1 MSLVTA
7 WIALPLLLGL
17 LSLGCGLL
25 VAHVAADS
33 VHGPLVVPT
42 GFALL
47 IVVSSL
53 ATMSS
58 TTATLAA
65 PLAVGCAIVGL
76 GLTAPWR
83 RYRPNVWAAVAAVAV
98 FAVYAA
104 PTVLSGQA
112 TFAGYITL
120 DDTSTWLAITD
131 QVMQHG
137 RSLAGLQ
144 PSTYEAALSSYIAQS
159 GYPAGSFLP
168 LGIGGKLLGQDI
180 AWLFQPTIAFTA
192 AMLALGVYGLL
203 DDIVASARLRA
214 LATFLAAQPA
224 LLYGYGVWS
233 GIKEITSAALIPLF
247 AAQLAVVAKLPR
259 DTRRRHAI
267 AMVLP
272 LSVTIA
278 AELDAVS
285 AGGLAWLAPALA
297 AAAVFAIRVDVHAF
311 AVRTTS
317 LVASSAILSIPA
329 IVIASTLY
337 HEETSSS
344 SLTSASEIGNLFHP
358 LSDLQV
364 LGIWP
369 AGDFR
374 VQPAGRNLDTAYVLM
389 AVLCAAAAFGLWW
402 AYRRRAWA
410 LLLYVGTLLAGCL
423 LLIPNGSPWV
433 DGKALA
439 TASPAILLAGL
450 AGAGA
455 IFERGRRVEAA
466 VLVLAI
472 GGGVMW
478 SNVLAYHGVWLAP
491 RAQLAELATIG
502 GRFAGDGPTLMTEY
516 QPYGARHFLR
526 RMDPEATA
534 ELRTRVDPLL
544 GGQPLAKGEYA
555 DLDRFQL
562 GGIEAYRS
570 LVLRRSPTESRPP
583 SNYQQVWTGRYYE
596 VWQQVGPASG
606 IVKQLPLGTA
616 SQPGGVAQCRTVM
629 QMAKGATA
637 LLAVSRS
644 PVIYVDL
651 AAALHPPAWT
661 ASGVGGVLP
670 TGGGTVET
678 NITVPTAGR
687 YSLWLA
693 GSFRDA
699 IDLSVDGRRSADRRD
714 MLNNTGQYTPF
725 GRLSLS
731 AGSHQLLL
739 DYSGPDL
746 RPGSGGPQFAFGPVA
761 LTRESDDGPVL
772 TVPPAKARTLC
783 GKTLD
788 WIESVSRS

>member
-25 VAHVAADS
+25 VAHVAAGS
-33 VHGPLVVPT
+33 IRGVLVLPS

-47 IVVSSL
+47 IVLSSI
-53 ATMSS
+53 ATMSDA
-58 TTATLAA
+58 TANLAA
-65 PLAVGCAIVGL
+65 PLVVGCAIAGV

-83 RYRPNVWAAVAAVAV
+83 GYRPNAWAAIAAVAV
-98 FAVYAA
+98 FAAYAA

-112 TFAGYITL
+112 TFDGYITL

-137 RSLAGLQ
+137 RNLAGLQ
-144 PSTYEAALSSYIAQS
+144 PSTYEAALRSYISQS

-180 AWLFQPTIAFTA
+180 AWLFQPTIAFAA

-203 DDIVASARLRA
+203 DGIVASARLRA
-214 LATFLAAQPA
+214 LAAFIAAQPA

-233 GIKEITSAALIPLF
+233 GIKELTSAALIALF
-247 AAQLAVVAKLPR
+247 AAQLAVVAQLPK
-259 DTRRRHAI
+259 DASRRRAI

-285 AGGLAWLAPALA
+285 AGGFAWLAPALA
-297 AAAVFAIRVDVHAF
+297 AAAVIAIRVDLHAF
-311 AVRTTS
+311 AVRATS
-317 LVASSAILSIPA
+317 LIASSIVLSIPA
-329 IVIASTLY
+329 IVIASALY
-337 HEETSSS
+337 HSETSTS
-344 SLTSASEIGNLFHP
+344 SLTSSSEIGNLIHP
-358 LSDLQV
+358 LSYLQV

-369 AGDFR
+369 SGDFR
-374 VQPAGRNLDTAYVLM
+374 VDPPGRNLDTAYVLM

-402 AYRRRAWA
+402 AWRRRAWA
-410 LLLYVGTLLAGCL
+410 LLLYAGTLLAGCV
-423 LLIPNGSPWV
+423 LLIPKGSPWV

-439 TASPAILLAGL
+439 TASPAVVLAAM
-450 AGAGA
+450 AGAAA

-466 VLVLAI
+466 VLALAI

-491 RAQLAELATIG
+491 RPQLAELATIG
-502 GRFAGDGPTLMTEY
+502 DRFAGDGPTLMTEY
-516 QPYGARHFLR
+516 QPYGVRHFLR

-544 GGQPLAKGEYA
+544 AGQPLAKGGYA
-555 DLDRFQL
+555 DLDQFQL
-562 GGIEAYRS
+562 DGVEAYRS

-583 SNYQQVWTGRYYE
+583 SNYQRVWTGRYYE
-596 VWQQVGPASG
+596 VWQQVESAPA
-606 IVKQLPLGTA
+606 IVKHLGLGNA
-616 SQPGGVAQCRTVM
+616 SQPGGVTRCSAVM
-629 QMAKGATA
+629 QMAQGATS
-637 LLAVSRS
+637 LLAIPRT

-651 AAALHPPAWT
+651 AGALHPPTWT
-661 ASGVGGVLP
+661 ANGVGAVLP

-678 NITVPTAGR
+678 NIKVPAAGW
-687 YSLWLA
+687 YHLWLA
-693 GSFRDA
+693 GSFRDGV
-699 IDLSVDGRRSADRRD
+699 DLSVDGRRAADERD
-714 MLNNTGQYTPF
+714 MLNNNGQYTPF
-725 GRLSLS
+725 GRLFLS
-731 AGSHQLLL
+731 AGSHQLTL

-746 RPGSGGPQFAFGPVA
+746 RPGSGGAQFAFGPVA
-761 LTRESDDGPVL
+761 LTRDTDDGPMLSV
-772 TVPPAKARTLC
+772 TPAKARTLC
-783 GKTLD
+783 GKSLD
-788 WIESVSRS
+788 WIESLSG

>member
-7 WIALPLLLGL
+7 WIALPLVLGL

-25 VAHVAADS
+25 VAHVAAGS
-33 VHGPLVVPT
+33 IRGVLVLPT

-47 IVVSSL
+47 IVLSSL
-53 ATMSS
+53 ATMSDA
-58 TTATLAA
+58 TANLAA
-65 PLAVGCAIVGL
+65 PLVVGCAIAGV

-83 RYRPNVWAAVAAVAV
+83 GYRPNPWAAVAAVGA
-98 FAVYAA
+98 FAAYAA

-112 TFAGYITL
+112 TFDGYITL

-131 QVMQHG
+131 QLMQHG
-137 RSLAGLQ
+137 RSLAGMQ
-144 PSTYEAALSSYIAQS
+144 PSTYEAALNSYIAQS

-168 LGIGGKLLGQDI
+168 LGLGGRLLGQDI

-192 AMLALGVYGLL
+192 AMLALSMYGLL
-203 DDIVASARLRA
+203 DGIVASTRLRA
-214 LATFLAAQPA
+214 LAAFIAAQPA
-224 LLYGYGVWS
+224 LLYGYGIWS
-233 GIKEITSAALIPLF
+233 GIKELTSASLIPLF

-259 DTRRRHAI
+259 DTSRRHAI
-267 AMVLP
+267 AMVFP

-285 AGGLAWLAPALA
+285 AGGFAWLAPALA
-297 AAAVFAIRVDVHAF
+297 AAAVIAIRVDLHAF
-311 AVRTTS
+311 AVRATS
-317 LVASSAILSIPA
+317 LLAGSIVLSIPA

-344 SLTSASEIGNLFHP
+344 SLTSASEIGNLLHP
-358 LSDLQV
+358 LSYLQV

-374 VQPAGRNLDTAYVLM
+374 VQPVGRHLDTAYVLM
-389 AVLCAAAAFGLWW
+389 VVLCAAAAFGLWW
-402 AYRRRAWA
+402 AWRRRAWA
-410 LLLYVGTLLAGCL
+410 LLLYVGTVLAGCV
-423 LLIPNGSPWV
+423 LLIPKGSPWV

-466 VLVLAI
+466 VLLVAI

-491 RAQLAELATIG
+491 RPQLAELATIG
-502 GRFAGDGPTLMTEY
+502 DRFAGDGPALMTEY
-516 QPYGARHFLR
+516 QPYGVRHFLR

-544 GGQPLAKGEYA
+544 DGQPLAKGGYA
-555 DLDRFQL
+555 DLDQFQL
-562 GGIEAYRS
+562 DGVEAYRS

-583 SNYQQVWTGRYYE
+583 SNYRRVWSGRYYE
-596 VWQQVGPASG
+596 VWQQVGSASG
-606 IVKQLPLGTA
+606 IVKHLGLGNA
-616 SQPGGVAQCRTVM
+616 SQPGGVPRCSTVM
-629 QMAKGATA
+629 QMAHGAGR
-637 LLAVSRS
+637 LLAVPRI
-644 PVIYVDL
+644 PVTYVDL
-651 AAALHPPAWT
+651 AAALHPPTWT
-661 ASGVGGVLP
+661 ANGVGAVLP

-678 NITVPTAGR
+678 NITVPAGGW
-687 YSLWLA
+687 YHLWLA
-693 GSFRDA
+693 GSFRDGV
-699 IDLSVDGRRSADRRD
+699 DLAVDGRRAADVRD
-714 MLNNTGQYTPF
+714 MLNNTGQWTPF
-725 GRLSLS
+725 GRLFLS
-731 AGSHQLLL
+731 AGSHQLTL

-761 LTRESDDGPVL
+761 LTRDNDDGQVL
-772 TVPPAKARTLC
+772 AVTPAKAKTLC
-783 GKTLD
+783 GKHLD
-788 WIESVSRS
+788 WIEAVSGS